1 MGSFANMV
9 TGVFM
14 KEQMK
19 KENLFKIYLAC
30 NAREKLVRFI
40 EREHGLESSKVAD
53 AKLPQVEFEVALHSH
68 IPGSV
73 LTCCDR
79 AYLKRREESS
89 FLS

>member
-53 AKLPQVEFEVALHSH
+53 AKLPQVEFEVALHSR
-68 IPGSV
+68 IYDDIN
-73 LTCCDR
+73 CCER
-79 AYLKRREESS
+79 ACLKRREESS